1 MFRSADRDPWRRL
14 VTLFV
19 LLLFLS
25 RDSVAFVILQG
36 SSLSLSF
43 EDVQARFA
51 IPVNGFGIC
60 GTLHLAEPLDACS
73 SLLNG
78 LNVNISEGIKFA
90 LIIRGSCTFEEKV
103 KNAQDA
109 GFRAAIVYDNKET
122 GSLISMIGSAQ
133 GIQIHAVFVSKEAG
147 ETLKKFA
154 HGGGCECC
162 INPTSDEATWTVFAM
177 SLFSIL
183 VIVAVLFVFFFAR
196 NRRRL
201 QHIIPQRTPEINS
214 QLLKILPSFTFSAAS
229 MNGKCTSETCS
240 ICLEDYK
247 AGETLRAL
255 PCNHEFHAS
264 CIDSWLTKWRT
275 FCPVCKRDMLL
286 GMSNCLTSESTPL
299 LGN

>member
-1 MFRSADRDPWRRL
+1 MFRSAEGDRWRRL
-14 VTLFV
+14 VSALL

-25 RDSVAFVILQG
+25 RDSFAFVILQG
-36 SSLSLSF
+36 SSLPLSF

-51 IPVNGFGIC
+51 VPINGFGIC
-60 GTLHLAEPLDACS
+60 GKLHVAQPPDACS

-78 LNVNISEGIKFA
+78 LKVNISEGINFA
-90 LIIRGSCTFEEKV
+90 LIIRGACTFEEKV
-103 KNAQDA
+103 RNAQGA

-133 GIQIHAVFVSKEAG
+133 GIQIHAIFVSKEAG
-147 ETLKKFA
+147 ETLKGFA

-162 INPTSDEATWTVFAM
+162 INPTSEEATWTVFAM

-201 QHIIPQRTPEINS
+201 QHIIPQRAPEINS
-214 QLLKILPSFTFSAAS
+214 QLLRSLSTFTFNAAS
-229 MNGKCTSETCS
+229 LNGKCTSETCS

-247 AGETLRAL
+247 AGETLRVL
-255 PCNHEFHAS
+255 PCNHEFHAN

-286 GMSNCLTSESTPL
+286 GVSSCLTSESTPL